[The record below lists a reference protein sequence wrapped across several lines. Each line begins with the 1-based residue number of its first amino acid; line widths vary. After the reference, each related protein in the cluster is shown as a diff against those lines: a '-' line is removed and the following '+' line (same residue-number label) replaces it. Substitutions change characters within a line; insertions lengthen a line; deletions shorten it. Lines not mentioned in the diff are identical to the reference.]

1 MKEFKDDFPYIE
13 TPDQIS
19 SFNDIRKDLSL
30 IKPMNRVLCGDV
42 GFGKTEVAIKQL
54 VAVNSS
60 KQIIVITPST
70 ILSDQHYNSFLQ
82 RFRNFGVSIG
92 KLNRFV
98 SKDKKTQLI
107 DDFNSN
113 KIDIL
118 IGTHIIFNDEINFKN
133 TGLLIIDEE
142 HKFGIKQKNY
152 IKNKQENCHV
162 LYLSATP
169 IQGQ

>member
-1 MKEFKDDFPYIE
+1 MW
-13 TPDQIS
+13 
-19 SFNDIRKDLSL
+19 DL
-30 IKPMNRVLCGDV
+30 V
-42 GFGKTEVAIKQL
+42 KTEVAMKSAF

-118 IGTHIIFNDEINFKN
+118 VGTHIIFNDEINFKN

-142 HKFGIKQKNY
+142 HKFGIKQK
-152 IKNKQENCHV
+152 
-162 LYLSATP
+162 LYKK
-169 IQGQ
+169 